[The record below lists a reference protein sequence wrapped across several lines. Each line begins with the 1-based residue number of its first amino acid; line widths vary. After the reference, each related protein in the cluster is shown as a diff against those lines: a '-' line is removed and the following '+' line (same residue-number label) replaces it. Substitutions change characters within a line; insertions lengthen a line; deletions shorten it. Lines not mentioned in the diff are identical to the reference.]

1 MNYYEKYL
9 KYKYK
14 YIKLKQKGGDDH
26 PAPPG
31 EAPPGEAPPV
41 EAPPVE
47 APPGEAQAGEAPP
60 VEAQVGEAQAGE
72 APPVEA
78 PQVYI
83 PFFHSCHL
91 DQVKIVPEGS
101 IVVNTSTCG
110 IPTLFND
117 ALSRKMMELFKN
129 KNDILRNPIE
139 NKEALTK
146 ELGKEIIIHPPG
158 SEYLDMNFSYHLI
171 PELDRTDG
179 YFKQECSGLMNLDNG
194 ICEITSFEQRRG
206 DYPKSIISPL
216 YKNSI
221 FPTENEVS
229 NIQLRKLNG
238 TKINIHFRE
247 TLKENERFGELTLS
261 KLLQMYPGIYYIY
274 TCRPPCS
281 KDEQNKEAVRIQR
294 RKSLDMVSE
303 EERKRQIKDKIND
316 IIDNN
321 LFLESKKKKGKMEIM
336 EIIIKEETYI
346 ILIEYLN
353 LLQPSDREFLIKL
366 KQKLKDKSKEKKYRH
381 LTKNFEELYLIAKK
395 IVIP

>member
-1 MNYYEKYL
+1 MNNNLYVYIYMNYYEKYL

-26 PAPPG
+26 PAQ
-31 EAPPGEAPPV
+31 
-41 EAPPVE
+41 PVE
-47 APPGEAQAGEAPP
+47 APPGEAQAGEAPK
-60 VEAQVGEAQAGE
+60 
-72 APPVEA
+72 
-78 PQVYI
+78 VYI

-110 IPTLFND
+110 LPTLFND
-117 ALSRKMMELFKN
+117 ELSQKMMELFRN
-129 KNDILRNPIE
+129 RNDILRNPIE

-146 ELGKEIIIHPPG
+146 ELGKEITIHLPG
-158 SEYLDMNFSYHLI
+158 SEYLDMSFDYHLI
-171 PELDRTDG
+171 PEIDRDHG
-179 YFKQECSGLMNLDNG
+179 YFKQECSGLMSLDNG
-194 ICEITSFEQRRG
+194 ICEITSFDRRK
-206 DYPKSIISPL
+206 DFYPKSIISPL

-221 FPTENEVS
+221 FPTEIEVS
-229 NIQLRKLNG
+229 DIPYPKLDG
-238 TKINIHFRE
+238 TRINIYFSE

-303 EERKRQIKDKIND
+303 EERKRQIKDRIND

-321 LFLESKKKKGKMEIM
+321 LFLESKEKKGGM

>member
-26 PAPPG
+26 QPQPV
-31 EAPPGEAPPV
+31 EAPPV
-41 EAPPVE
+41 EAQAGEAPPVE
-47 APPGEAQAGEAPP
+47 APPGEAQAG
-60 VEAQVGEAQAGE
+60 Q

-110 IPTLFND
+110 LTTLFND
-117 ALSRKMMELFKN
+117 ALSQKMMELFRN
-129 KNDILRNPIE
+129 RNDILRNPIE

-146 ELGKEIIIHPPG
+146 ELGKEITIHLPG
-158 SEYLDMNFSYHLI
+158 SEYLDMSFDYHLI
-171 PELDRTDG
+171 PEIDRDHG
-179 YFKQECSGLMNLDNG
+179 YFKQECSGLMSLDNG
-194 ICEITSFEQRRG
+194 ICEITSFDRRKG
-206 DYPKSIISPL
+206 FYPKSIISPL

-221 FPTENEVS
+221 FPTEIEVIDIPYR
-229 NIQLRKLNG
+229 NLDG
-238 TKINIHFRE
+238 TRINIYFSE

-303 EERKRQIKDKIND
+303 EERKRQINDRIND

-321 LFLESKKKKGKMEIM
+321 LFLESKENKGKK
-336 EIIIKEETYI
+336 EIIIKKKTYK

-353 LLQPSDREFLIKL
+353 LLQPSDVVFLETLRKRL
-366 KQKLKDKSKEKKYRH
+366 RKKSKKYPHLEKKF
-381 LTKNFEELYLIAKK
+381 KELYTIAFNAVNG
-395 IVIP
+395 IS